1 MKSLNSVIFKN
12 SIRRDER
19 IGKTKKEKFFGV
31 VSFMIVFVFLAII
44 MTVTSIYVTVRLD
57 EIDQTYAFVNILLL
71 MNFFILFTKSIFES
85 LNVLY
90 FSKDLKIL
98 LRMPLK
104 SISILHS
111 KLQNMIISEYPMEIV
126 MLAIPMIIY
135 GIYTKVGILFYFYMV
150 GVLLVLPIIP
160 IMITSLIISIIM
172 RFTNGIKNKSKS
184 MYITVILTTILIAI
198 ITGLFNRNTKM
209 SVSRFENVILAANG
223 LSESI
228 ANYFILIKPIMNTL
242 LNYSNINGFLNL
254 GIYILESFVTYFL
267 IIEIMSRIY
276 LKGAKRNNNK

>member
-104 SISILHS
+104 PISILHS

-135 GIYTKVGILFYFYMV
+135 GIYTKVGILFYFYML
-150 GVLLVLPIIP
+150 GILLVLPIIP